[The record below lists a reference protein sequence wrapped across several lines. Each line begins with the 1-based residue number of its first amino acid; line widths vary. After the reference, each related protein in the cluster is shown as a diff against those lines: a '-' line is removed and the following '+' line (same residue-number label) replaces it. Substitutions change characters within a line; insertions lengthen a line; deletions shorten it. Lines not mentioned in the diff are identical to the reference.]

1 MQTTHQYVFSV
12 GTGSTPQISYCRW
25 GGLRTWDKT
34 DFTFFKYEWGDIC
47 NLWSLWALQLKP
59 TLPKYSQSITKCFP
73 SAQEAFKRQCSS
85 PKSTTL
91 FWYDANSYTL
101 TFDTVPRI
109 DTRRFKT
116 NSSNNKNTGVHKY
129 HYSLKLVFSI
139 SLVIQQ
145 LCKCCIFILFYFF

>member
-1 MQTTHQYVFSV
+1 MNVGQAQQGQSFVSFHQNPHKCVLLIHTCMQTTHQYVFSV

-34 DFTFFKYEWGDIC
+34 DFIYFFKYEWGDIC
-47 NLWSLWALQLKP
+47 NLWSLWERQLKP
-59 TLPKYSQSITKCFP
+59 TAPKYSQSITKCFP

-91 FWYDANSYTL
+91 FWYDASSYTL
-101 TFDTVPRI
+101 IFDTGSRI

-116 NSSNNKNTGVHKY
+116 NFSNNKNT
-129 HYSLKLVFSI
+129 LPL
-139 SLVIQQ
+139 
-145 LCKCCIFILFYFF
+145 